1 MPEHTLIINY
11 NPKLKCLQHTNVSSL
26 ERRMKLKIRIWAP
39 MQSHSLCKCRA
50 PQKYQQRIP
59 CSKCHPLITAL
70 TLVDHCRYGGTRA
83 DRTRLPMAPSEDE
96 DNDESKFFEANVKLE
111 RSECLRK
118 ESNVRFNYHNIIDKV
133 YSN

>member
-1 MPEHTLIINY
+1 MCFTILPVISFS
-11 NPKLKCLQHTNVSSL
+11 KKF
-26 ERRMKLKIRIWAP
+26 ERRR
-39 MQSHSLCKCRA
+39 HF
-50 PQKYQQRIP
+50 
-59 CSKCHPLITAL
+59 LITAF
-70 TLVDHCRYGGTRA
+70 TLGDYPRYGGTRA

-96 DNDESKFFEANVKLE
+96 YNDESKFEANVKLE

>member
-1 MPEHTLIINY
+1 M
-11 NPKLKCLQHTNVSSL
+11 KF
-26 ERRMKLKIRIWAP
+26 ERRLGLGHFR
-39 MQSHSLCKCRA
+39 
-50 PQKYQQRIP
+50 
-59 CSKCHPLITAL
+59 ITAL
-70 TLVDHCRYGGTRA
+70 TLVNHRRYGGTRA

-118 ESNVRFNYHNIIDKV
+118 ESNVRFNYLNIIDKV